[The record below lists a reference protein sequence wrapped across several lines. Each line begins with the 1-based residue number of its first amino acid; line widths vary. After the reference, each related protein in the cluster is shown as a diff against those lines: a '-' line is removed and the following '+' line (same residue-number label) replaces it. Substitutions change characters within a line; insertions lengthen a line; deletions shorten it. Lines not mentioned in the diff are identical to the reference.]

1 MTLYIIVKSMSLIL
15 FSAIKKKF
23 GYKVAFL
30 TLIFLVPS
38 NGMFIASSAFLPS
51 SFTMYCGLVAMGAWF
66 NGREEVIIINYFK
79 LFLVLQISIL
89 ATAVGAIV
97 GWPFAAALG

>member
-1 MTLYIIVKSMSLIL
+1 MYTTLYITMYNSVYYSKINVSY

-51 SFTMYCGLVAMGAWF
+51 SFTMYCGLVAMAAWF

-79 LFLVLQISIL
+79 LFLVL
-89 ATAVGAIV
+89 
-97 GWPFAAALG
+97 